1 MRVWLKDL
9 FVRSMPAPIVARAR
23 EMANLIPG
31 RFRYGKAYKV
41 ALRLLLDSQE
51 WDESMFLK
59 YQQDK
64 LEMLISHCYRHVPYY
79 KRTFDE
85 LGITIQDIQSIE
97 DLRRLPLLDKE
108 QVRRLGR
115 ELLAENVSFYQRGR
129 TTTSGSTGA
138 PLTLY
143 IDETARAFERA
154 LSFYHL
160 LWLGWSPSDR
170 VAYISPNP
178 GSGPTRHTPVIS
190 GSHELRLTFT
200 AMDEERLSAAVR
212 LLEGFRP
219 DILSAWP
226 SSLYLL
232 ARWMS
237 RKGKRLQS
245 PRFLVTSSE
254 NLYPH
259 VRDFLEEFY
268 QARVIDFYGQEE
280 SVAFAMQCDNPGPYH
295 VQMQASIPELLPAH
309 DDLYEVVGT
318 SLHNSAMPLLRYR
331 TGDLV
336 RRNHTACRCG
346 RPFADI
352 KSVDG
357 RESDFIVTPERKIVS
372 PLILNHC
379 FHGLDELRESQII
392 QEDASTLR
400 VVVAPW
406 DSVSEDTSNTLLNS
420 LRNTLESDSIR
431 IILEQ
436 RDELPEC
443 SGCKTPFIVSR
454 LNLRDSLA
462 RPS

>member
-9 FVRSMPAPIVARAR
+9 FVRSMPAPAVERAR
-23 EMANLIPG
+23 RIANLIPG
-31 RFRYGKAYKV
+31 RFRYGKAYKI
-41 ALRLLLDSQE
+41 ALGLLLDSQE
-51 WDESMFLK
+51 WDESRFLK

-64 LEMLISHCYRHVPYY
+64 LEMLISHCYCHIPHYR
-79 KRTFDE
+79 RTFDE
-85 LGITIQDIQSIE
+85 LGIAIRDIQSIE
-97 DLRRLPLLDKE
+97 DLKKLPLLDKE
-108 QVRRLGR
+108 QVRRSGR
-115 ELLAENVSFYQRGR
+115 KLLAENVSFYQRGR
-129 TTTSGSTGA
+129 ATTSGSTGA

-143 IDETARAFERA
+143 LDETARAFERA
-154 LSFYHL
+154 LSFFHL

-178 GSGPTRHTPVIS
+178 GSGPTISRPVIS
-190 GSHELRLTFT
+190 ASHELRLTFT
-200 AMDEERLSAAVR
+200 AMDEERLSAAVK

-219 DILSAWP
+219 DIISAWP

-259 VRDFLEEFY
+259 VRDFMEEFY

-280 SVAFAMQCDNPGPYH
+280 SVAFAMQCDNSGPYH
-295 VQMQASIPELLPAH
+295 LRMLASIPELLPAY

-379 FHGLDELRESQII
+379 FHGLEELRESQII
-392 QEDASTLR
+392 QEDANTLR
-400 VVVAPW
+400 VVVVPW
-406 DSVSEDTSNTLLNS
+406 GSVSEDTSNALLKS
-420 LRNTLESDSIR
+420 LRKTLESDAMR
-431 IILEQ
+431 IILEP
-436 RDELPEC
+436 RDELPEGT
-443 SGCKTPFIVSR
+443 GCKTPFIVSR
-454 LNLRDSLA
+454 LKLRESLA
-462 RPS
+462 SPS